1 MFQSLFG
8 SRSKEQILIYLN
20 CQERGYAREIA
31 KFFAVPVTPIQKQ
44 LESLEAQNLLY
55 SVEEGRTR
63 LYSINPRYPLIKEL
77 RALLDKAVSFY
88 PPAQREALLKDRRR
102 PRRKGK
108 PLEL

>member
-20 CQERGYAREIA
+20 CQEEGYAREIA
-31 KFFAVPVTPIQKQ
+31 RFFDVPVTPIQKQ

-63 LYSINPRYPLIKEL
+63 LYSLNPRYSLIKEL
-77 RALLDKAVSFY
+77 RALLNKAVSFY
-88 PPAQREALLKDRRR
+88 PPAQKEALLKDRRR

-108 PLEL
+108 PLQL